1 MSKITKT
8 KHDKRVNA
16 YPRMLG
22 KTKDEKGIALV
33 MTMLLGAILL
43 AGVSALMVRQLTAR
57 KLVAAESYRQMAETA
72 ANNGL
77 NQILSMLN
85 NNNKDE
91 YRGYLLGLSNVE
103 DNGNSQNNFLWKKI
117 NTEQSPILHEI
128 CTDTSKGL
136 PDHSGGTNKIWPT
149 DALVEQTIQ
158 GVSSIRDDGK
168 EELNSYYRLRSYK
181 NPPKSDQLDNGEAK
195 FIIEG
200 LVQRKGMAEGQYL
213 ARARLERSLK
223 VEAAVLKKREED
235 WAVLF
240 AHNYQLGKTT
250 VNGNGLI
257 TWAVPDSEAAMISND
272 CKTNNLAARIS
283 NNSSAQLQ
291 QKIWPVT
298 NQNLQS
304 NSTKTLFELKGNID
318 RRSYNSQKRIWR
330 IDDTNS
336 YQTGWNNYSRNSVC
350 KQSRWRGLF
359 PICERID
366 DGSDPTLQSD
376 YNSIVKNVWDF
387 YGRPQQYNG
396 WEIVLSQD
404 EFCPGKSGDCH
415 IYIEHLNLETSKLY
429 IENDKR
435 PVILHL
441 TTPSQNSN
449 KPSGSNG
456 TFKLSNTALI
466 CGVNQGQKT
475 CNQKPERLIIV
486 SDHDIKS
493 PNKETSCSSPSYP
506 LKVAGSSLPH
516 AFLMLRKGSIELT
529 ANTSLNGAIWSH
541 NICANNNALTVSIPS
556 KFMEKMY
563 SLWDW
568 KNKNFAGLGRS
579 VSRAIRGSG
588 YDTFQRF

>member
-1 MSKITKT
+1 MDKITNI
-8 KHDKRVNA
+8 KRHQQLKA
-16 YPRMLG
+16 STRLLG
-22 KTKDEKGIALV
+22 RGNDEHGIALV
-33 MTMLLGAILL
+33 MTMLLGATLL

-103 DNGNSQNNFLWKKI
+103 DNGNSHNNFLWKKI

-235 WAVLF
+235 WAILF

-250 VNGNGLI
+250 LNGNGLI

-304 NSTKTLFELKGNID
+304 DSTKTLFELRGNID
-318 RRSYNSQKRIWR
+318 RRSHNSQKRIWR

-449 KPSGSNG
+449 KPLGSNG
-456 TFKLSNTALI
+456 TFKLSNTALL

>member
-1 MSKITKT
+1 MTLFNKSKPYRR
-8 KHDKRVNA
+8 DKPSTPLSERS
-16 YPRMLG
+16 
-22 KTKDEKGIALV
+22 KESEGIALV
-33 MTMLLGAILL
+33 MTMLLGATLL

-57 KLVAAESYRQMAETA
+57 KLVASESYRQIAETA

-77 NQILSMLN
+77 NQILSKLN
-85 NNNKDE
+85 DDNPGQ
-91 YRGYLLGLSNVE
+91 YRGYLLGLSNIE
-103 DNGNSQNNFLWKKI
+103 DNSNLQNNYLWKKI
-117 NTEQSPILHEI
+117 DTSNTPIMDEI

-136 PDHSGGTNKIWPT
+136 PKHPGGTNKIWPT
-149 DALVEQTIQ
+149 DALEEQTIP
-158 GVSSIRDDGK
+158 GSSSIRDDGK
-168 EELNSYYRLRSYK
+168 EELYSSYRLRGYK

-223 VEAAVLKKREED
+223 VEAAVLKKRASD

-240 AHNYQLGKTT
+240 AHNYKLGETT
-250 VNGNGLI
+250 INGNGLI
-257 TWAVPDSEAAMISND
+257 TWAVPEDNAAIISRD
-272 CKTNNLAARIS
+272 CNSGNLTNRIS
-283 NNSSAQLQ
+283 NNPNSQLHWR
-291 QKIWPVT
+291 IWPVT

-304 NSTKTLFELKGNID
+304 NSTKTLFEINGNID
-318 RRSYNSQKRIWR
+318 RRSSGSQKRIWR

-336 YQTGWNNYSRNSVC
+336 YQTGWQNYRQKSVC
-350 KQSRWRGLF
+350 RQSRWRGLF

-376 YNSIVKNVWDF
+376 YDSVVKNVWDF
-387 YGRPQQYNG
+387 YRRPHLYKG

-415 IYIEHLNLETSKLY
+415 IYIEHLNLERSRVF

-441 TTPSQNSN
+441 TIPSQNNN
-449 KPSGSNG
+449 KPEGSNG
-456 TFKLSNTALI
+456 TFKLSDRALI
-466 CGVNQGQKT
+466 CGVNQGKKT
-475 CNQKPERLIIV
+475 CNKRPERLIIV
-486 SDHDIKS
+486 SDHDIKL
-493 PNKETSCSSPSYP
+493 PNTETTCASTLFP
-506 LKVAGSSLPH
+506 LKIAGSSLPH
-516 AFLMLRKGSIELT
+516 AFLMLRKGSVELT

-541 NICANNNALTVSIPS
+541 NICANNNTLSLNVPS
-556 KFMEKMY
+556 RFMETMY
-563 SLWDW
+563 DSWNW

-579 VSRAIRGSG
+579 ISRAIRGSG

>member
-1 MSKITKT
+1 MDKITNI
-8 KHDKRVNA
+8 KRHQQLKA
-16 YPRMLG
+16 STRLLG
-22 KTKDEKGIALV
+22 RGNDEHGIALV
-33 MTMLLGAILL
+33 MTMLLGATLL

-57 KLVAAESYRQMAETA
+57 KLVASESYRQMAETA

-77 NQILSMLN
+77 NQILSKLN
-85 NNNKDE
+85 NDHKDE

-103 DNGNSQNNFLWKKI
+103 DTSNSQNNFLWKKV
-117 NTEQSPILHEI
+117 NTEQSPIFHEI

-136 PDHSGGTNKIWPT
+136 PNHPGSRNKIWPI
-149 DALVEQTIQ
+149 DALEEQTIQ
-158 GVSSIRDDGK
+158 GIGSIRDDGK
-168 EELNSYYRLRSYK
+168 EELHSYYRLRSYK
-181 NPPKSDQLDNGEAK
+181 NPPKSDQFDNGEAK

-240 AHNYQLGKTT
+240 AHNYKLGKTT
-250 VNGNGLI
+250 MNGNGLI
-257 TWAVPDSEAAMISND
+257 TWAVPEGDAAMVSKD
-272 CKTNNLAARIS
+272 CKTSNLLARIS
-283 NNSSAQLQ
+283 NTTNAQLQ

-298 NQNLQS
+298 NQKLQS
-304 NSTKTLFELKGNID
+304 NSTKTLFELKGNVD
-318 RRSYNSQKRIWR
+318 RRTSNSQKRIWR

-336 YQTGWNNYSRNSVC
+336 YQTGWQNYSRNSVC

-376 YNSIVKNVWDF
+376 YYSIVKNVGDF
-387 YGRPQQYNG
+387 YRRPQQYQG
-396 WEIVLSQD
+396 WEIVLSQE

-441 TTPSQNSN
+441 TTPSQNNN

-456 TFKLSNTALI
+456 TFKLSNTALL
-466 CGVNQGQKT
+466 CGVNQGQKI

-493 PNKETSCSSPSYP
+493 PNIETSCSSPSYP
-506 LKVAGSSLPH
+506 LKIAGSSLPH
-516 AFLMLRKGSIELT
+516 AFLMLRKGSVELT
-529 ANTSLNGAIWSH
+529 ANTSLNGSIWSH
-541 NICANNNALTVSIPS
+541 NICANNNALTISIPS

-563 SLWDW
+563 DLWDW

>member
-1 MSKITKT
+1 MDKITNI
-8 KHDKRVNA
+8 KRHQQLKA
-16 YPRMLG
+16 STRLLG
-22 KTKDEKGIALV
+22 RGNDEHGIALV
-33 MTMLLGAILL
+33 MTMLLGATLL

-57 KLVAAESYRQMAETA
+57 KLVASESYRQMAETA

-77 NQILSMLN
+77 NQILSKLN
-85 NNNKDE
+85 NDHKDE

-103 DNGNSQNNFLWKKI
+103 DTSNSQNNFLWKKI
-117 NTEQSPILHEI
+117 NTVQSPIFHEI

-136 PDHSGGTNKIWPT
+136 PNHPGGRNKTWPT
-149 DALVEQTIQ
+149 DALEEQTIQ
-158 GVSSIRDDGK
+158 GVGSIRDDGK
-168 EELNSYYRLRSYK
+168 EELHSYYRLRSYK
-181 NPPKSDQLDNGEAK
+181 NPPKSDQFDNGEAK

-240 AHNYQLGKTT
+240 AHNYKLGKTT
-250 VNGNGLI
+250 MNGNGLI
-257 TWAVPDSEAAMISND
+257 TWAVPEGDADMVSKD
-272 CKTNNLAARIS
+272 CKTSNLLARIS
-283 NNSSAQLQ
+283 NTTNAQLQ
-291 QKIWPVT
+291 KKIWPVT
-298 NQNLQS
+298 NQKLQS
-304 NSTKTLFELKGNID
+304 NSTKTLFELKGNVD
-318 RRSYNSQKRIWR
+318 RRTSNSQKRIWR

-336 YQTGWNNYSRNSVC
+336 YQTGWQNYSRNSVC

-366 DGSDPTLQSD
+366 DESDPTLQSD
-376 YNSIVKNVWDF
+376 YYSIVKNVWDF
-387 YGRPQQYNG
+387 YRRPQLYQG
-396 WEIVLSQD
+396 WEIVLSQE

-456 TFKLSNTALI
+456 TFKLSNTALL
-466 CGVNQGQKT
+466 CGVNQGQKI

-493 PNKETSCSSPSYP
+493 PNTETSCSSPSYP
-506 LKVAGSSLPH
+506 LKIAGSSLPH
-516 AFLMLRKGSIELT
+516 AFLMLRKGSVELT

-541 NICANNNALTVSIPS
+541 NICANNNALTISIPS

-563 SLWDW
+563 NLWDW

>member
-456 TFKLSNTALI
+456 TFKLSNTAML

>member
-1 MSKITKT
+1 MDKITNI
-8 KHDKRVNA
+8 KRHQQLKA
-16 YPRMLG
+16 STRLLG
-22 KTKDEKGIALV
+22 RGNDEHGIALV
-33 MTMLLGAILL
+33 MTMLLGATLL

-57 KLVAAESYRQMAETA
+57 KLVASESYRQMAETA

-77 NQILSMLN
+77 NQILSKLN
-85 NNNKDE
+85 NDHKDE

-103 DNGNSQNNFLWKKI
+103 DTSNSQNNFLWKKV
-117 NTEQSPILHEI
+117 NGEQSPIFHEI

-136 PDHSGGTNKIWPT
+136 PNHPGGRNKMWPT
-149 DALVEQTIQ
+149 DALEEQTIQ
-158 GVSSIRDDGK
+158 GVGSIRDDGK
-168 EELNSYYRLRSYK
+168 EELHSYYRLRSYK
-181 NPPKSDQLDNGEAK
+181 NPPKSDQFDNGEAK

-240 AHNYQLGKTT
+240 AHNYKLGKTT
-250 VNGNGLI
+250 MNGNGLI
-257 TWAVPDSEAAMISND
+257 TWAVPEDNAAMISKD
-272 CKTNNLAARIS
+272 CKTSNLLARIS
-283 NNSSAQLQ
+283 NTTNAQLQ

-298 NQNLQS
+298 NQKLQS
-304 NSTKTLFELKGNID
+304 NSTKTLFELKGNVD
-318 RRSYNSQKRIWR
+318 RRTSNSQERIWR

-336 YQTGWNNYSRNSVC
+336 YQTGWQNHSRNSVC

-376 YNSIVKNVWDF
+376 YYSIVKNVWDF
-387 YGRPQQYNG
+387 YRRPQQYQG
-396 WEIVLSQD
+396 WEIVLSQE

-456 TFKLSNTALI
+456 TFKLSNTALL
-466 CGVNQGQKT
+466 CGVNQGQKI

-493 PNKETSCSSPSYP
+493 PNIETSCSSPSYP
-506 LKVAGSSLPH
+506 LKIAGSSLPH
-516 AFLMLRKGSIELT
+516 AFLMLRKGSVELT

-541 NICANNNALTVSIPS
+541 NICANNNALTISIPS
-556 KFMEKMY
+556 KFMEKVY
-563 SLWDW
+563 NLWDW

>member
-1 MSKITKT
+1 MMKSNNKRKFKT
-8 KHDKRVNA
+8 EKSSAGFVR
-16 YPRMLG
+16 RS
-22 KTKDEKGIALV
+22 KDEQGIALV
-33 MTMLLGAILL
+33 MTMLMGATLL
-43 AGVSALMVRQLTAR
+43 SGVSALMVRQLMAR
-57 KLVAAESYRQMAETA
+57 KLVASESYRQMAETA

-77 NQILSMLN
+77 NQILSSLN
-85 NNNKDE
+85 DNNKE
-91 YRGYLLGLSNVE
+91 NYRGYLLGLSNVE
-103 DNGNSQNNFLWKKI
+103 DTNNSQNDFLWKKV
-117 NTEQSPILHEI
+117 NTDQSPIFHEI

-136 PDHSGGTNKIWPT
+136 PNHPGGSNKAWPT
-149 DALVEQTIQ
+149 DALEEQTIQ
-158 GVSSIRDDGK
+158 GSSSIRDEGK
-168 EELNSYYRLRSYK
+168 EDLHSYYRLRSYK

-200 LVQRKGMAEGQYL
+200 LVQRKGMVEGQYL

-223 VEAAVLKKREED
+223 VEAAVLKKRQED
-235 WAVLF
+235 WAILF
-240 AHNYQLGKTT
+240 AHNYKLGKTT
-250 VNGNGLI
+250 IRGNGLI
-257 TWAVPDSEAAMISND
+257 TWSVPDSDAGMISKD
-272 CKTNNLAARIS
+272 CKTSNLTARIS
-283 NNSSAQLQ
+283 NETNSQLQ
-291 QKIWPVT
+291 QRIWPVT
-298 NQNLQS
+298 NQSLKS
-304 NSTKTLFELKGNID
+304 NSTKTLFELKGNVD
-318 RRSYNSQKRIWR
+318 KRASSSQKRIWR

-336 YQTGWNNYSRNSVC
+336 YQTGWRNYSKNSVC

-366 DGSDPTLQSD
+366 DGSNPTLQSD
-376 YNSIVKNVWDF
+376 YYSVVKNVWDF
-387 YGRPQQYNG
+387 YQRPYLYKG
-396 WEIVLSQD
+396 WEIVLSQE

-415 IYIEHLNLETSKLY
+415 IYIEHLNLETSKVY

-441 TTPSQNSN
+441 TTPSQDSS

-456 TFKLSNTALI
+456 TFKLSNTALL

-493 PNKETSCSSPSYP
+493 PNTDTTCGSTSYP
-506 LKVAGSSLPH
+506 LKIAGSSLPH
-516 AFLMLRKGSIELT
+516 AFVMLRKGSVELT
-529 ANTSLNGAIWSH
+529 AKTNLNGAIWSH
-541 NICANNNALTVSIPS
+541 NICANNNALNITIPV

-563 SLWDW
+563 NSWDW

>member
-1 MSKITKT
+1 MIIRKKRYELDKT
-8 KHDKRVNA
+8 STHTS
-16 YPRMLG
+16 G
-22 KTKDEKGIALV
+22 KFREEEGIALV
-33 MTMLLGAILL
+33 MTMLLGATLL

-158 GVSSIRDDGK
+158 GISSIRDDGK

-181 NPPKSDQLDNGEAK
+181 NPPKSDQLDSGEAK

-235 WAVLF
+235 WAILF

-250 VNGNGLI
+250 LNGNGLI
-257 TWAVPDSEAAMISND
+257 TWAVPDSEVAMISND

-304 NSTKTLFELKGNID
+304 DSTKTLFELRGNID
-318 RRSYNSQKRIWR
+318 RRSHNSQKRIWR

-456 TFKLSNTALI
+456 TFKLSNTALL

>member
-1 MSKITKT
+1 M
-8 KHDKRVNA
+8 
-16 YPRMLG
+16 
-22 KTKDEKGIALV
+22 
-33 MTMLLGAILL
+33 
-43 AGVSALMVRQLTAR
+43 
-57 KLVAAESYRQMAETA
+57 
-72 ANNGL
+72 
-77 NQILSMLN
+77 
-85 NNNKDE
+85 
-91 YRGYLLGLSNVE
+91 
-103 DNGNSQNNFLWKKI
+103 
-117 NTEQSPILHEI
+117 
-128 CTDTSKGL
+128 
-136 PDHSGGTNKIWPT
+136 
-149 DALVEQTIQ
+149 
-158 GVSSIRDDGK
+158 
-168 EELNSYYRLRSYK
+168 
-181 NPPKSDQLDNGEAK
+181 
-195 FIIEG
+195 
-200 LVQRKGMAEGQYL
+200 
-213 ARARLERSLK
+213 
-223 VEAAVLKKREED
+223 
-235 WAVLF
+235 
-240 AHNYQLGKTT
+240 
-250 VNGNGLI
+250 
-257 TWAVPDSEAAMISND
+257 
-272 CKTNNLAARIS
+272 
-283 NNSSAQLQ
+283 
-291 QKIWPVT
+291 
-298 NQNLQS
+298 
-304 NSTKTLFELKGNID
+304 
-318 RRSYNSQKRIWR
+318 
-330 IDDTNS
+330 
-336 YQTGWNNYSRNSVC
+336 
-350 KQSRWRGLF
+350 F

-376 YNSIVKNVWDF
+376 YYSIVKNVWDF
-387 YGRPQQYNG
+387 YRRPQLYQG
-396 WEIVLSQD
+396 WEIVLSQE

-449 KPSGSNG
+449 KPLGSNG
-456 TFKLSNTALI
+456 TFKLSNTALL